1 MCSVSMLIPESSG
14 DENVGSKQLDMG
26 DDSVRGSESHSPASA
41 DQQLTEKDSLGSHN
55 VENYADVG
63 LVRDNG
69 PSYTPETIPQQDA
82 SELRSFS
89 VCADFFCQLHLC
101 LFVLL
106 IAIISDVVLFC
117 IINPIFFNCLFLLQA
132 EL

>member
-1 MCSVSMLIPESSG
+1 MRSVSMSIPESSG
-14 DENVGSKQLDMG
+14 DENVGSKQLDMV

-69 PSYTPETIPQQDA
+69 PSYTPETMPQQDA

-101 LFVLL
+101 LFGSL
-106 IAIISDVVLFC
+106 IAIISDLVFILYQQA
-117 IINPIFFNCLFLLQA
+117 NFF
-132 EL
+132 